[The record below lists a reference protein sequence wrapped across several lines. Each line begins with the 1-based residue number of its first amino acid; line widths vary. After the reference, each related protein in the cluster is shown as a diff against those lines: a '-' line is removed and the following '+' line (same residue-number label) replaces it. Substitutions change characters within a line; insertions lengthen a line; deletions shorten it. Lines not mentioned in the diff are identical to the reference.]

1 MESEVYLGDCYE
13 IIKNIPTNSV
23 DLIITDPPYEIDEGG
38 GGGSFGISKRN
49 YHSEYT
55 KLSRDNHLREGL
67 RNSHNYTQLIQNNR
81 VICGGFDYS
90 LLDELD
96 RVMKKINIYI
106 WCNKNQIRPLMEHYE
121 KKGCNVDLLVWYKT
135 NPIPTC
141 NGKYLSDLEY
151 CVFARDKGVKLYGTY
166 KTKSKVYISK
176 ANVEDKKK
184 FKHPTIKPL
193 ERIKEYII
201 NSSVEGEVILDPFF
215 GSGTTGVAAQELKR
229 KFIGIEINEEYY
241 RIACDR
247 LKGIDAN
254 GSMDLLSYQNEE
266 EVWI

>member
-1 MESEVYLGDCYE
+1 M
-13 IIKNIPTNSV
+13 
-23 DLIITDPPYEIDEGG
+23 
-38 GGGSFGISKRN
+38 
-49 YHSEYT
+49 
-55 KLSRDNHLREGL
+55 
-67 RNSHNYTQLIQNNR
+67 
-81 VICGGFDYS
+81 
-90 LLDELD
+90 
-96 RVMKKINIYI
+96 
-106 WCNKNQIRPLMEHYE
+106 
-121 KKGCNVDLLVWYKT
+121 
-135 NPIPTC
+135 
-141 NGKYLSDLEY
+141 
-151 CVFARDKGVKLYGTY
+151 YGTY

-201 NSSVEGEVILDPFF
+201 NSSVEGGVVLDPFF

-254 GSMDLLSYQNEE
+254 GIMDLLSYQNEE
-266 EVWI
+266 EV